1 MIAQRIKVHDPQ
13 RAAGRGKHTIHT
25 KLIWHRERLA
35 ALLGFAIGVMVTAI
49 LASAFYSIPNEPPCT
64 YSPPELPIQG
74 CTFEWPAR

>member
-1 MIAQRIKVHDPQ
+1 MIAQRIKTHHPH

-64 YSPPELPIQG
+64 YSPPQLPVAG
-74 CTFEWPAR
+74 CTFELDR

>member
-1 MIAQRIKVHDPQ
+1 MIAQRIKTRGPQ
-13 RAAGRGKHTIHT
+13 HAAGQGKHTIHT

-49 LASAFYSIPNEPPCT
+49 LAVAFYSIPNEPLCT
-64 YSPPELPIQG
+64 YTPPELPVQG